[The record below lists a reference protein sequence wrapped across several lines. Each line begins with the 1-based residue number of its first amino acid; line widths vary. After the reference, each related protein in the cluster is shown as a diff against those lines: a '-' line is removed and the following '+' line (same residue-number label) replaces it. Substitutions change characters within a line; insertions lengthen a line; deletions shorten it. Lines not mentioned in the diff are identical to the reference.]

1 MEHFCFQ
8 FTRGK
13 GPENEEIA
21 KYDFST
27 HDLVTLAI
35 STGVGVW
42 YFMKKHWIANNLF
55 GLAFAV
61 NGVELLHLNSV
72 MTGCTLLGGL
82 FLYDIFWVFGTDVVS
97 STKSWTTIAVA
108 SSPTQLLFCHRQ
120 KSEVT
125 FLLFLDGNRCKV
137 L

>member
-1 MEHFCFQ
+1 MSEKLWSRFIPVEHFCFQ

-97 STKSWTTIAVA
+97 STKAILDNNCGGVVANTIVIL
-108 SSPTQLLFCHRQ
+108 SPP
-120 KSEVT
+120 EI
-125 FLLFLDGNRCKV
+125 
-137 L
+137 

>member
-97 STKSWTTIAVA
+97 STKVILDNNCGGVVANTIVIL
-108 SSPTQLLFCHRQ
+108 SPPEIWSDFPLISRW
-120 KSEVT
+120 
-125 FLLFLDGNRCKV
+125 
-137 L
+137 